1 MFNVYTYF
9 ITKKIFV
16 NPPALNPEKLKV
28 NADLGNPG
36 GNKLK
41 REVF

>member
-1 MFNVYTYF
+1 
-9 ITKKIFV
+9 
-16 NPPALNPEKLKV
+16 LKV

-41 REVF
+41 REVFNKKIDGRRKLKGIGFY